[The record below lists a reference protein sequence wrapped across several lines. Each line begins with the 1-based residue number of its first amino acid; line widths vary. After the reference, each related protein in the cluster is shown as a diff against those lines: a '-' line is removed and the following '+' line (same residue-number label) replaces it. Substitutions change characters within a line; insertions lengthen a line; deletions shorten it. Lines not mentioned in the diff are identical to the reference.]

1 MPMVL
6 NSPMVGDWKSLL
18 SNFGGTGPV
27 PTTGRPLLEEGV
39 VGILVIGG
47 VGEGLEDAAVAV
59 AVKGMEGE
67 RLAAEAVVG
76 EVVVAGGTGG
86 EGELMEEVAGAP
98 VAGGTGRGSRVDSA
112 RKRGRRARLCLP
124 RPLPSSR
131 FCVPAARARPVRG
144 GLKKRSL
151 TALLDRGDR
160 CQSLMVG
167 RLLASASERRPS
179 LCKVHQLLSILP
191 DATEMVGLRHV
202 QRRARNREFSRQPR
216 RYLAPKEIYLGPSV
230 AHAHYRLPST

>member
-86 EGELMEEVAGAP
+86 EGELMEE
-98 VAGGTGRGSRVDSA
+98 GGERG
-112 RKRGRRARLCLP
+112 KREKIGYFYYCADFHEWQVLWVIRYASIPDMDELLLKHSSHP
-124 RPLPSSR
+124 PS
-131 FCVPAARARPVRG
+131 G
-144 GLKKRSL
+144 KRI
-151 TALLDRGDR
+151 GNIGN
-160 CQSLMVG
+160 C
-167 RLLASASERRPS
+167 
-179 LCKVHQLLSILP
+179 
-191 DATEMVGLRHV
+191 
-202 QRRARNREFSRQPR
+202 
-216 RYLAPKEIYLGPSV
+216 
-230 AHAHYRLPST
+230 

>member
-86 EGELMEEVAGAP
+86 EGELMEEAAGAP
-98 VAGGTGRGSRVDSA
+98 VAGGTEGEGVGWTVLERAGDERNCACLA
-112 RKRGRRARLCLP
+112 RFL
-124 RPLPSSR
+124 
-131 FCVPAARARPVRG
+131 AAAFVCQPHEQ
-144 GLKKRSL
+144 GLF
-151 TALLDRGDR
+151 AEG
-160 CQSLMVG
+160 
-167 RLLASASERRPS
+167 
-179 LCKVHQLLSILP
+179 
-191 DATEMVGLRHV
+191 
-202 QRRARNREFSRQPR
+202 
-216 RYLAPKEIYLGPSV
+216 
-230 AHAHYRLPST
+230 

>member
-18 SNFGGTGPV
+18 LNFGGTGPV

-86 EGELMEEVAGAP
+86 EGELMEEAAGAP
-98 VAGGTGRGSRVDSA
+98 VAGGTEGEGV
-112 RKRGRRARLCLP
+112 GWTVLERAGDERDCACLAHF
-124 RPLPSSR
+124 L
-131 FCVPAARARPVRG
+131 AAAFVCQPHEQ
-144 GLKKRSL
+144 GLF
-151 TALLDRGDR
+151 AEG
-160 CQSLMVG
+160 
-167 RLLASASERRPS
+167 
-179 LCKVHQLLSILP
+179 
-191 DATEMVGLRHV
+191 
-202 QRRARNREFSRQPR
+202 
-216 RYLAPKEIYLGPSV
+216 
-230 AHAHYRLPST
+230 

>member
-86 EGELMEEVAGAP
+86 ADGRGSRST
-98 VAGGTGRGSRVDSA
+98 GSRGNRGRGSRVDSA
-112 RKRGRRARLCLP
+112 RKSGRRARLCLP

-131 FCVPAARARPVRG
+131 FCVPAARARPVCG

-160 CQSLMVG
+160 CQSLVVG